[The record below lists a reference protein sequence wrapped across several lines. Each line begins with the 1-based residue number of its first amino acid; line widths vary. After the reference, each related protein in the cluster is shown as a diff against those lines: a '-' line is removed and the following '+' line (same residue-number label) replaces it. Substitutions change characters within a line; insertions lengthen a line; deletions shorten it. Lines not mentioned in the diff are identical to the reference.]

1 MGFQNYQEF
10 LLEANNPPNKM
21 AVNIRVKVH
30 PVVLFQIADAYERR
44 DMEKYRVIGTLLGSV
59 DKQSVEITS
68 CYCVPHKDYEERV
81 DVDVVY
87 NQDMLELNKKVSP
100 SENLVGWFTTGN
112 EVTSHSSLIHDYYS
126 RETKDPIHLTVDTT
140 LNSGRMSLKAYV
152 FVPIGVPGATS
163 GSMFTPIPVEILAYE
178 PEVTGLDLLHK
189 TKFTKLRQVEL
200 IPDLARCSE
209 GIGKLEN
216 MLDSVIE
223 YVEVVPSGRQTPDN
237 AIGRKLLDLIN
248 SVPKMNPEEF
258 EKMLNSNMK
267 DLLMVIY
274 LTQLTKTQLELH
286 EKLTTISVNQL
297 KDYQKLLE

>member
-1 MGFQNYQEF
+1 MTS
-10 LLEANNPPNKM
+10 
-21 AVNIRVKVH
+21 AVNLRVKVH
-30 PVVLFQIADAYERR
+30 PTALFQITDAYERR
-44 DMEKYRVIGTLLGSV
+44 PTEHNRVIGTLLGSI
-59 DKQSVEITS
+59 DKQSVEITNVF
-68 CYCVPHKDYEERV
+68 CVPHKEYEERV
-81 DVDVVY
+81 EVNLNY
-87 NQDMLELNKKVSP
+87 AQEMLELNKKVFAGES
-100 SENLVGWFTTGN
+100 LVGWFATGN
-112 EVTSHSSLIHDYYS
+112 EITSHSAPIHEYYA

-223 YVEVVPSGRQTPDN
+223 YVEVVLSGRQTPDN